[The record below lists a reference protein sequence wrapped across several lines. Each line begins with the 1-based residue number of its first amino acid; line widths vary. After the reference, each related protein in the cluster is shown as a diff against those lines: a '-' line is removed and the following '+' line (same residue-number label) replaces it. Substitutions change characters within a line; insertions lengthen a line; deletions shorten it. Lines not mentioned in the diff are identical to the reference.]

1 MCGGMRLSDES
12 QAAVRQTI
20 RVVAFLNLA
29 YFGVEF
35 AVAAAIASV
44 SLFAD
49 AIDFLEDAAVNSLI
63 LMALGWHPLWRAR
76 VGMVLAAI
84 LLVPG
89 LATLGTAWQKLGLPH
104 PPDAVPLS
112 LTGLGALAVN
122 LLCAFL
128 LARLRLHSG
137 SLTRAAFLS
146 ARNDVLA
153 NLAIIAAGGVT
164 AITVSPWPDL
174 IIGLG
179 IFAMNLD
186 ATREVYTAARKE
198 RRAALAEP

>member
-1 MCGGMRLSDES
+1 MRRRLPRRRAGS
-12 QAAVRQTI
+12 
-20 RVVAFLNLA
+20 
-29 YFGVEF
+29 
-35 AVAAAIASV
+35 AIASV

-146 ARNDVLA
+146 ARNDVRNPPA
-153 NLAIIAAGGVT
+153 RT
-164 AITVSPWPDL
+164 TVRS
-174 IIGLG
+174 
-179 IFAMNLD
+179 FRRR
-186 ATREVYTAARKE
+186 TRAC
-198 RRAALAEP
+198 

>member
-1 MCGGMRLSDES
+1 MDGGIRLSEES
-12 QAAVRQTI
+12 QAAVRQAI

-76 VGMVLAAI
+76 VGVVLAAI

-89 LATLGTAWQKLGLPH
+89 LATLWTAWQKLGLPH

-128 LARLRLHSG
+128 LARLRLHGG

>member
-1 MCGGMRLSDES
+1 MSCGVQM
-12 QAAVRQTI
+12 
-20 RVVAFLNLA
+20 
-29 YFGVEF
+29 
-35 AVAAAIASV
+35 
-44 SLFAD
+44 
-49 AIDFLEDAAVNSLI
+49 
-63 LMALGWHPLWRAR
+63 LMTPDS
-76 VGMVLAAI
+76 

-128 LARLRLHSG
+128 LARLRLHG
-137 SLTRAAFLS
+137 VSLTRAAFLS

>member
-1 MCGGMRLSDES
+1 MSCGVQM
-12 QAAVRQTI
+12 
-20 RVVAFLNLA
+20 
-29 YFGVEF
+29 
-35 AVAAAIASV
+35 
-44 SLFAD
+44 
-49 AIDFLEDAAVNSLI
+49 
-63 LMALGWHPLWRAR
+63 LMTPDS
-76 VGMVLAAI
+76 

-164 AITVSPWPDL
+164 AITASPWPDL

>member
-1 MCGGMRLSDES
+1 
-12 QAAVRQTI
+12 
-20 RVVAFLNLA
+20 
-29 YFGVEF
+29 
-35 AVAAAIASV
+35 
-44 SLFAD
+44 
-49 AIDFLEDAAVNSLI
+49 
-63 LMALGWHPLWRAR
+63 
-76 VGMVLAAI
+76 MVLAAI

-89 LATLGTAWQKLGLPH
+89 LATLWTAWQKLGLPH

-112 LTGLGALAVN
+112 LTGIGALAVN
-122 LLCAFL
+122 VLCAFL

>member
-1 MCGGMRLSDES
+1 MDGGIRLSEES
-12 QAAVRQTI
+12 QAAVRQAI

-35 AVAAAIASV
+35 AVAAAIGSV

-49 AIDFLEDAAVNSLI
+49 AIDFLKDAAVNSLI

-76 VGMVLAAI
+76 VGVVLAAI

-89 LATLGTAWQKLGLPH
+89 LATLWTAWQKLGLPH

-128 LARLRLHSG
+128 LARLRLHGG

>member
-1 MCGGMRLSDES
+1 MDGGIRLSEES
-12 QAAVRQTI
+12 QAAVRQAI

-35 AVAAAIASV
+35 AVAAAIGSV

-76 VGMVLAAI
+76 VGVVLAAI

-89 LATLGTAWQKLGLPH
+89 LATLWTAWQKLGLPH

-112 LTGLGALAVN
+112 LTGIGALAVN
-122 LLCAFL
+122 VLCAFL
-128 LARLRLHSG
+128 LARLRLHGG